1 MAVKIPEIER
11 ALDIINQ
18 LAKPKENNFEID
30 YMICDTIYS
39 KANVNKDINKVN
51 LWLGANT
58 MVEFTFE
65 EAKKLLGKN
74 LENAQNNLS
83 TFVSFHY
90 IIIFISIFTLILSL
104 FLY

>member
-1 MAVKIPEIER
+1 
-11 ALDIINQ
+11 
-18 LAKPKENNFEID
+18 
-30 YMICDTIYS
+30 MICDTIYS
-39 KANVNKDINKVN
+39 KAKVNKDINKVN

-83 TFVSFHY
+83 TFVSFY
-90 IIIFISIFTLILSL
+90 
-104 FLY
+104 

>member
-18 LAKPKENNFEID
+18 LAKPKEDDFEVD

-39 KANVNKDINKVN
+39 KAKVNKDISKVN

-58 MVEFTFE
+58 MVEFTFDE
-65 EAKKLLGKN
+65 SKKLLGRN
-74 LENAQNNLS
+74 LDNA
-83 TFVSFHY
+83 
-90 IIIFISIFTLILSL
+90 
-104 FLY
+104 

>member
-1 MAVKIPEIER
+1 MKVPEIER
-11 ALDIINQ
+11 AIEIINQ
-18 LAKPKENNFEID
+18 LAKPKEQDLEMD

-39 KANVNKDINKVN
+39 KASVSKDIDRVN

-74 LENAQNNLS
+74 LENA
-83 TFVSFHY
+83 
-90 IIIFISIFTLILSL
+90 
-104 FLY
+104 